1 MLKKRKLLSELL
13 HILFV
18 FFHHEIPDRNTKD
31 IFLFFRESFRS
42 METLDQVEK
51 RGSTQSGNSNISRF
65 YNFFPWGLESFFLN
79 RNIKHKLQV
88 HLVVFGPVLFEF
100 FIL

>member
-51 RGSTQSGNSNISRF
+51 GVQRSLVIQIF
-65 YNFFPWGLESFFLN
+65 LVFIIFFPGA
-79 RNIKHKLQV
+79 
-88 HLVVFGPVLFEF
+88 
-100 FIL
+100 